1 MLHDHH
7 APHQTSRRTPLHTPL
22 QDHNSDDKLHDH
34 LLNIIS
40 VSAGMLGVCLTAIG
54 LIGVIKAT
62 AEIETLCD
70 EILAAN
76 SFLYLGTAIISFI
89 ALRTPLRKRA
99 IGLTFLV
106 DVLFCLG
113 LILSAIACG
122 LLVMIVL

>member
-7 APHQTSRRTPLHTPL
+7 EPTHIPL

-40 VSAGMLGVCLTAIG
+40 VSAGMLGVCLTAVG

-70 EILAAN
+70 EVLAVT
-76 SFLYLGTAIISFI
+76 SFVYLGVAIIAFI

-99 IGLTFLV
+99 IGVTLV
-106 DVLFCLG
+106 VDILFCVG
-113 LILSAIACG
+113 LILTAVACG

>member
-1 MLHDHH
+1 MLHEPHDHH
-7 APHQTSRRTPLHTPL
+7 EPTHIPM

-70 EILAAN
+70 EVLAAT
-76 SFLYLGTAIISFI
+76 SFVYLGAAIISFI

-99 IGLTFLV
+99 IGMTLVV
-106 DVLFCLG
+106 DVLFCVG
-113 LILSAIACG
+113 LILTAVACG
-122 LLVMIVL
+122 FLVMIVL

>member
-1 MLHDHH
+1 MLHEQHDHH
-7 APHQTSRRTPLHTPL
+7 EPAHIPM

-40 VSAGMLGVCLTAIG
+40 VSAGMLGVCLTAVG

-70 EILAAN
+70 EVLAVT
-76 SFLYLGTAIISFI
+76 SFVYLGAAIISFV

-99 IGLTFLV
+99 IGMTLAV
-106 DVLFCLG
+106 DVLFCVG
-113 LILSAIACG
+113 LILTAVACG
-122 LLVMIVL
+122 FLVMIVL

>member
-1 MLHDHH
+1 MHHDSHDP
-7 APHQTSRRTPLHTPL
+7 ARIPL

-34 LLNIIS
+34 LLNIIA

-76 SFLYLGTAIISFI
+76 SFMYLAAAVIAFI

-99 IGLTFLV
+99 IGIALIV
-106 DVLFCLG
+106 DVIFCLG
-113 LILSAIACG
+113 LLLTAIACG

>member
-7 APHQTSRRTPLHTPL
+7 EPGHIPL

-34 LLNIIS
+34 LLNIIA
-40 VSAGMLGVCLTAIG
+40 VSAGMLGVCLTAVG

-62 AEIETLCD
+62 AEIETLGD
-70 EILAAN
+70 EVLAVT
-76 SFLYLGTAIISFI
+76 SFVYLGAAIIAFV

-99 IGLTFLV
+99 IGLAFLV
-106 DVLFCLG
+106 DVLFCFG
-113 LILSAIACG
+113 LVLTAIACG

>member
-1 MLHDHH
+1 MFHNR
-7 APHQTSRRTPLHTPL
+7 PPTISREPRRVPF

-40 VSAGMLGVCLTAIG
+40 VSAGMLGVCLTALG

-62 AEIETLCD
+62 AKIETLCD
-70 EILAAN
+70 EILAVT
-76 SFLYLGTAIISFI
+76 SFIYLGAALASFI

-106 DVLFCLG
+106 DVLFCCG
-113 LILSAIACG
+113 LILTAIACG
-122 LLVMIVL
+122 FLVMIVL

>member
-1 MLHDHH
+1 MLHEQHDHH
-7 APHQTSRRTPLHTPL
+7 EPVHIPM

-40 VSAGMLGVCLTAIG
+40 VSAGMLGVCLTAVG

-70 EILAAN
+70 EVLAVT
-76 SFLYLGTAIISFI
+76 SFVYLGVAIIAFI

-99 IGLTFLV
+99 IGVTLVV
-106 DVLFCLG
+106 DVLFCVG
-113 LILSAIACG
+113 LILTAVACG

>member
-7 APHQTSRRTPLHTPL
+7 EPHHVPL

-34 LLNIIS
+34 LLNIIA

-62 AEIETLCD
+62 ATIETLCD
-70 EILAAN
+70 EILAVT
-76 SFLYLGTAIISFI
+76 SFVYLGAAIIAFI

-99 IGLTFLV
+99 IGLTTLV

-113 LILSAIACG
+113 LIFTAVACG
-122 LLVMIVL
+122 FLVMIVL

>member
-1 MLHDHH
+1 MFHEQHDHH
-7 APHQTSRRTPLHTPL
+7 EPTHVPL

-40 VSAGMLGVCLTAIG
+40 VSAGMLGVCLTAVG

-70 EILAAN
+70 EVLAVT
-76 SFLYLGTAIISFI
+76 SFVYLGTAIIAFI

-99 IGLTFLV
+99 IGVTLVV
-106 DVLFCLG
+106 DVLFCIG
-113 LILSAIACG
+113 LILTAVACG